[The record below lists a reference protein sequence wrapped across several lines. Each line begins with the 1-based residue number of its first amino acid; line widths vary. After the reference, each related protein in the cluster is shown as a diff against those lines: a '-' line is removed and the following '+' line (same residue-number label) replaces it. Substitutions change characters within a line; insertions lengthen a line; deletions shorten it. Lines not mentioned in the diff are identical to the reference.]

1 MECLFCKIMNGEVP
15 SKTLFEDDVVKVIMD
30 INPNSNGHVLVIP
43 KKHIT
48 DFEDMDNETLGHIND
63 VSKMM
68 KRNLYEALN
77 PDGLL
82 LHVNYGLAQ
91 VVKHY
96 HLHLIPIY
104 KDRQEIVDVEET
116 FTKIM
121 KNKKS

>member
-1 MECLFCKIMNGEVP
+1 MDCLFCKIMKGEVP
-15 SKTLFEDDVVKVIMD
+15 SKTLFEDDIVKVIMD
-30 INPNSNGHVLVIP
+30 INPNSNGHVLIIP

-48 DFEDMDNETLGHIND
+48 DFEEMDNETLGHIND
-63 VSKMM
+63 VAKMM
-68 KRNLYEALN
+68 KKKIYDTLN

-104 KDRQEIVDVEET
+104 KEKQDIREVDEVYS
-116 FTKIM
+116 KLLG
-121 KNKKS
+121 K

>member
-1 MECLFCKIMNGEVP
+1 MDCLFCKIMNGEIP
-15 SKTLFEDDVVKVIMD
+15 SKTLFEDDIVKVIMD
-30 INPNSNGHVLVIP
+30 INPNSNGHMLVIP

-48 DFEDMDNETLGHIND
+48 DFEEMDNETLGHINE
-63 VSKMM
+63 VAKMM
-68 KRNLYEALN
+68 KKKIYDALN

-104 KDRQEIVDVEET
+104 KEKQDIIDVDLVY
-116 FTKIM
+116 
-121 KNKKS
+121 NKLMSK